1 MLKNINEKLSELPQ
15 EGTRVIAEGVTK
27 LNGAIGDLINTDI
40 MSSTTSGA
48 ASGNWTPSVILRR
61 LFSTASR
68 AVSFSLVGIVGF
80 VIFRSYVSQNGSRIN
95 SSSAAHLQM
104 LNDIQDPQLAK
115 TKKSREEIEE
125 VRHLKLT
132 LRNYFFI

>member
-1 MLKNINEKLSELPQ
+1 MLKNINEKLSELPL
-15 EGTRVIAEGVTK
+15 EGSRAIAEGVTK
-27 LNGAIGDLINTDI
+27 INDAIGDLINTDI

-68 AVSFSLVGIVGF
+68 AVSVGLVGIVGF
-80 VIFRSYVSQNGSRIN
+80 VIFRSYVSQNASGTN

-104 LNDIQDPQLAK
+104 LNDIQDPQLSK

-125 VRHLKLT
+125 V
-132 LRNYFFI
+132 

>member
-15 EGTRVIAEGVTK
+15 EGTRVVAEGVTK
-27 LNGAIGDLINTDI
+27 INEAIGDLMNTDI

-48 ASGNWTPSVILRR
+48 TSGFWTPSVILRK

-68 AVSFSLVGIVGF
+68 AVSVGLVGIVGF
-80 VIFRSYVSQNGSRIN
+80 VIFRSYVAQNASRLN

-104 LNDIQDPQLAK
+104 LNDIQDPQLSK

-125 VRHLKLT
+125 VEHLE
-132 LRNYFFI
+132 FI